1 MTKCNTSK
9 HFLKIF
15 FSHQDCKTALL
26 MPLKEKQLTEV
37 KLRDL
42 SSWISMLDFTPGG
55 IAGAFWRGYDQYYKY
70 IRVRKGSISGI
81 NMVLAAYVVFS
92 YKELKD
98 EQVPLKRGRCGG
110 HVTAEHSHLP
120 SSNP

>member
-1 MTKCNTSK
+1 MASISSC
-9 HFLKIF
+9 
-15 FSHQDCKTALL
+15 TALL

-92 YKELKD
+92 YCISYKELKD

-110 HVTAEHSHLP
+110 HFTAEHSHLP